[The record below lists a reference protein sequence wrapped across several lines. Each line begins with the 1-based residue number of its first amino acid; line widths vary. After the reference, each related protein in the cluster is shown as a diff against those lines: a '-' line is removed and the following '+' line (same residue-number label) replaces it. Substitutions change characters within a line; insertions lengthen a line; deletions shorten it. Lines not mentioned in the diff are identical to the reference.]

1 MAVKKVS
8 ELPVITGS
16 AITQDDFAI
25 LNDGNSVTS
34 RGSLVELSS
43 KLGVGYEV
51 TGGFKG
57 KSNGND
63 FVWTNQPG
71 DGILITQTEVDARQY
86 KVFEFDYQTHTAVDG
101 PYWTSDPAADTAM
114 SGSGLFGNLYTPMGV
129 TEGTKGL
136 IDFETIFNEGL
147 YSNGDGIGTTGS
159 FDLRDTRPGDQLR
172 VRFDFNATPLVSNTT
187 IEPALWYQNAT
198 SDRTPTYR
206 FALTAQPIFFGAGT
220 AGKTFLNRVEISAW
234 IAGVEDQ
241 NSISLPAIRSNQPI
255 YIQPSSVL
263 VTVLR

>member
-1 MAVKKVS
+1 MPVKKVS
-8 ELPVITGS
+8 ELLVVSGS
-16 AITQDDFAI
+16 GITQDDFAI
-25 LNDGNSVTS
+25 INDANLTTKRASLLDLS
-34 RGSLVELSS
+34 RKTGM
-43 KLGVGYEV
+43 GYEV

-57 KSNGND
+57 KSNGNN

-71 DGILITQTEVDARQY
+71 DGILITQEEVDAQQY
-86 KVFEFDYQTHTAVDG
+86 KLFELDYDTHIKVDG
-101 PYWTSDPAADTAM
+101 PYWTSDPAADIAM
-114 SGSGLFGNLYTPMGV
+114 SGSGLFGNIYTPMGV

-136 IDFETIFNEGL
+136 VDFSTRFEVGAN
-147 YSNGDGIGTTGS
+147 SNQSGTGFTGS
-159 FDLRDTRPGDQLR
+159 IDLRDTQAGDQLR

-220 AGKTFLNRVEISAW
+220 AGKSFLNRVEISAW

>member
-1 MAVKKVS
+1 MPVKKVS
-8 ELPVITGS
+8 ELLVVSGS
-16 AITQDDFAI
+16 GITQDDFAI
-25 LNDGNSVTS
+25 INDANLTTKRASLLDLS
-34 RGSLVELSS
+34 RKTGM
-43 KLGVGYEV
+43 GYEV

-71 DGILITQTEVDARQY
+71 DGILITQEEVDAQQY
-86 KVFEFDYQTHTAVDG
+86 KLFELDYDTHIKVDG

-114 SGSGLFGNLYTPMGV
+114 SGSGLFGNIYTPMGV

-136 IDFETIFNEGL
+136 VDFTSSFEVGAN
-147 YSNGDGIGTTGS
+147 SNQSGTGFTGS
-159 FDLRDTRPGDQLR
+159 LDLRDTQAGDQLR

-187 IEPALWYQNAT
+187 IEPALWYINADT
-198 SDRTPTYR
+198 DRNPTFR
-206 FALTAQPIFFGAGT
+206 FALAAQPIFFGGGT

-234 IAGVEDQ
+234 IAGDEDI

-255 YIQPSSVL
+255 LIQPNSL
-263 VTVLR
+263 LITVLR